1 MLLLIAQSRLSLL
14 NWFPSRFNLCHCQP
28 TSFLPTQH
36 GTTELRNHCVRW
48 ILSCYTNYKLIVNL
62 RITFSDNL
70 PPISLH
76 CERGLEINTFV
87 ITTIVNISQYLA
99 NVNVIANLVFFP
111 TRVEYT
117 NPSKTDV
124 RECKHLLLLDRP
136 LEVSSLIW
144 SCYRI

>member
-1 MLLLIAQSRLSLL
+1 MLLLHVIAQSRLFLL
-14 NWFPSRFNLCHCQP
+14 NWFPSRFNLCHCQW

-36 GTTELRNHCVRW
+36 GTTELRNHCVR
-48 ILSCYTNYKLIVNL
+48 LFYLVYSYKFIVIVL
-62 RITFSDNL
+62 SDNL

-76 CERGLEINTFV
+76 CERRLEINTFV
-87 ITTIVNISQYLA
+87 ITTIVNISEYLA
-99 NVNVIANLVFFP
+99 NENVIAKLVFFP

-124 RECKHLLLLDRP
+124 RERKHLLLLDRP
-136 LEVSSLIW
+136 LEVSRLMW